1 MIYQVKKKRRV
12 RTKNKP
18 IKFKIEGNDYNRFYN
33 ETSDEDYDDEYYN
46 KYYES
51 SGEYIHITDMPPL
64 ENDEEK
70 VKEEKGLKIIPS
82 KRLLTWLPIL
92 LVHIKLGNKSYKLK
106 NEIQIKNKKW

>member
-1 MIYQVKKKRRV
+1 
-12 RTKNKP
+12 
-18 IKFKIEGNDYNRFYN
+18 
-33 ETSDEDYDDEYYN
+33 
-46 KYYES
+46 
-51 SGEYIHITDMPPL
+51 MPPL

-70 VKEEKGLKIIPS
+70 VKEEKGLKVIPS